1 MIHFNYTP
9 PQGTDHEGKIVV
21 SLDER
26 AREYYSSE
34 QFPLHLMHKDL
45 SGRILWSADL
55 FPGVWS
61 SYTMLTY
68 TTLEVV
74 DSLGNKVIDWKW
86 DSFSHGDFAHQLF
99 EIWAL
104 NNRGANGLAVG
115 THNGM
120 TGEWVGPINKGL
132 IRGTLIEASDVQYA
146 DLLKYYDNKSWVKC
160 RRDLITEDGSDVIFY
175 EGGAGWT
182 NSIVKE
188 SIEAWVNPELITATN
203 RSSVSINQLIGEAS
217 SDGPVRWL
225 HLDVEGLDDKLILS
239 IKEELLPELLVYENE
254 NIGDES
260 NDGIRIYLESK
271 NYTVTTSGRNII
283 AYRL

>member
-1 MIHFNYTP
+1 MIQFIYDSPKGN
-9 PQGTDHEGKIVV
+9 DHEGKISVQV
-21 SLDER
+21 F
-26 AREYYSSE
+26 ANAGNYYSKD
-34 QFPLHLMHKDL
+34 QFPLRLMHKTL
-45 SGRILWSADL
+45 SGEILWNTELYPDW
-55 FPGVWS
+55 WS
-61 SYTMLTY
+61 TYTMLTY
-68 TTLEVV
+68 TSLEII
-74 DSLGNKVIDWKW
+74 DNLGNKLIDWKW
-86 DSFSHGDFAHQLF
+86 DPFSHGDFAHQMF

-104 NNRGANGLAVG
+104 NNRGANGIAIG

-132 IRGTLIEASDVQYA
+132 IRGTLVEASDVQYA

-188 SIEAWVNPELITATN
+188 SIETWVNPELITATN